1 MGQCDSDRVVQLY
14 VVWDSVIVIELYS
27 CVGPCDSDDVVNQ
40 HQAIFLVLLL
50 GENKFLCQIMY
61 FWLCDSK

>member
-40 HQAIFLVLLL
+40 HQAIFLSL
-50 GENKFLCQIMY
+50 IHI
-61 FWLCDSK
+61 